1 MLNIITEPDPLL
13 DEAETARQLN
23 VKPGTL
29 QVWRATQRY
38 PLAYVKVGRV
48 VRYRQSA
55 IRRFIDERTV
65 AA

>member
-1 MLNIITEPDPLL
+1 MHTIITDPDPLL
-13 DEAETARQLN
+13 DEAETARQLD

-29 QVWRATQRY
+29 QVWRTTKRY
-38 PLAYVKVGRV
+38 PLEYVKVGRS

-55 IRRFIDERTV
+55 IRRFIAERTV